1 MVPGVRAASIL
12 SIVSVACDVYQYQCS
27 LTEPGASQ
35 IYIKC

>member
-1 MVPGVRAASIL
+1 MVPGVRAVTIL
-12 SIVSVACDVYQYQCS
+12 SIISVACDVYQCF